1 MLLTHEAFYR
11 AEGVSA
17 QREIK
22 PRRAETNVERIVL
35 HCRAGLNRRESPGSF
50 GPPSVNTPRTL
61 IGVSVLLLTSSALL
75 GLFHT
80 GKTRDLRVRISQAES
95 ALDAANRLR
104 NTRENES
111 KEREAAMAATNAQFG
126 ETQTRIAVTEAELT
140 RAQQEKSDLQE
151 KVREN
156 ESEIVQL
163 RKRIDEAEEKPAVP
177 ANLPNTLAA
186 DLQAQLE
193 AVKKQLAAAEREK
206 ASLSEKVK
214 ASQERS
220 DPSEPER
227 KRPIPT
233 RDPGIRGTVLA
244 VNRAYNFV
252 VLNLGARQGVEPNTE
267 MLVLRGGSFIG
278 KIRISSVEPATSI
291 GDIITS
297 SLARGVQ
304 VQTGD
309 TVIYAGTN
317 S

>member
-1 MLLTHEAFYR
+1 
-11 AEGVSA
+11 
-17 QREIK
+17 
-22 PRRAETNVERIVL
+22 
-35 HCRAGLNRRESPGSF
+35 
-50 GPPSVNTPRTL
+50 
-61 IGVSVLLLTSSALL
+61 LLLTLSAVL
-75 GLFHT
+75 GLLNT
-80 GKTRDLRVRISQAES
+80 GKTRDLRVQISQAES
-95 ALDAANRLR
+95 ARDTANRLR
-104 NTRENES
+104 STRE
-111 KEREAAMAATNAQFG
+111 KELKDREAAVVATNAQFG
-126 ETQTRIAVTEAELT
+126 ETQTRIAATEAELT
-140 RAQQEKSDLQE
+140 KAQKEKNDLQE
-151 KVREN
+151 RVREN

-177 ANLPNTLAA
+177 ANLANAPAV
-186 DLQAQLE
+186 DLQAQFE
-193 AVKKQLAAAEREK
+193 DVKKQLAAAEREK
-206 ASLSEKVK
+206 ASLSDKIR
-214 ASQERS
+214 ASQVRS
-220 DPSEPER
+220 DQSEPEKKNR
-227 KRPIPT
+227 VPA

-252 VLNLGARQGVEPNTE
+252 VLNLGAHQGVEPNTE